1 MTPLVGVIRVLTTDD
16 PQLLAAHGFIVE
28 QEFGLRTLNR
38 CIPDQP
44 NGIYDDATERQALP
58 KIVKLGHELV
68 AAGVD
73 AILVSCAADPA
84 VPELRAELKIPVI
97 GAGSS
102 VSAVAVSLAARIGI
116 LNLTEGAP
124 GPVRAILGERFV
136 GEDAPAG
143 VHNTRDLMT
152 AWGKE
157 AALAAARRLAGA
169 GAGALVL
176 ACTGY
181 ATIGMAA
188 ELRRSAGILAVD
200 PVRAAGLMTWYALG
214 LPKAG

>member
-16 PQLLAAHGFIVE
+16 PQLLAAHGLIVE

-157 AALAAARRLAGA
+157 AALAAARRLAAA

-181 ATIGMAA
+181 ATIGMAV